1 MEREASCLA
10 EKGFSQWEID
20 GDGRILSSRGKSI
33 KKKSGYRQNA
43 AWIRLQKQSWLAERI
58 WLWEA
63 QTTLHS
69 LAESTWVAENR
80 NCMATAWAKGLQTWV
95 QRHTHRQHG
104 AEQVLLHVPR
114 SEQCDSGLLFFSWFW
129 FIPFKND
136 ALIWTVFKIS
146 SFISATLPPGGYFFP
161 TAVITVVLLR
171 SQITSSEK
179 NPDVNSISRKLEL
192 LCTAT
197 SSPSDVRYG
206 CAAWRLV
213 SHTLPSS
220 WIICILSLLRFPSKH
235 SIAFLTLPFLLHS
248 TAAGQESPRRP
259 NSNEEPGPMS
269 LCNQ

>member
-43 AWIRLQKQSWLAERI
+43 AWIKLQKQSWL
-58 WLWEA
+58 
-63 QTTLHS
+63 
-69 LAESTWVAENR
+69 AENR

-213 SHTLPSS
+213 SHTLFQVLGLFASFVCYAFHPNTVL
-220 WIICILSLLRFPSKH
+220 LS
-235 SIAFLTLPFLLHS
+235 
-248 TAAGQESPRRP
+248 
-259 NSNEEPGPMS
+259 
-269 LCNQ
+269 